1 MGWSDQLKD
10 QLCSQLEHT
19 RIVGSCNSTKVACA
33 QVRTYAAIYTGRS
46 KLGVVP
52 SIEALGPELKAAAA
66 SFTDEEALEQ
76 REIPVI
82 TARSTECVMSQSA
95 PSPVGRE
102 CERRWVEPL
111 VDRLGIGNISIPV
124 WPILYVATREDA
136 GDGCIFPPSVFSPL
150 GRFDPC
156 FLSPVRSKSTQ
167 QSAFGVSRGNIG
179 STGGL
184 LTVECSRFY
193 AARTS

>member
-19 RIVGSCNSTKVACA
+19 RIVGTCNSAKVACA
-33 QVRTYAAIYTGRS
+33 EVRTYPAIYTGRS

-52 SIEALGPELKAAAA
+52 SVEALGAELKAAAA

-82 TARSTECVMSQSA
+82 TAWSTECVMSQSA
-95 PSPVGRE
+95 PSPIGRE
-102 CERRWVEPL
+102 CERCWVEPL

-136 GDGCIFPPSVFSPL
+136 GDVVTAESEVK
-150 GRFDPC
+150 DW
-156 FLSPVRSKSTQ
+156 
-167 QSAFGVSRGNIG
+167 A
-179 STGGL
+179 
-184 LTVECSRFY
+184 
-193 AARTS
+193 